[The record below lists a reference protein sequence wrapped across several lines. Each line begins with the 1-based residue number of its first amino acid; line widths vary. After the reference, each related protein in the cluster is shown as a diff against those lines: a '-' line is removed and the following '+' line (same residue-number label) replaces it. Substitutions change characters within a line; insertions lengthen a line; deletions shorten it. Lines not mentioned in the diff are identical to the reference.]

1 MRCAIRIHAFRLMF
15 IRGLLAAG
23 CVAIHAPGALAAA
36 APGTSAPATVFYNA
50 HVFTAEYDHPYA
62 EALAVS
68 ADKIIAV
75 GALRTVE
82 QVAGPAARKVDLHG
96 KFLMPGMIDAH
107 AHPIA
112 GGFTLIQARY
122 PDTKDS
128 VPDLVR
134 FVAELMDKNTSRLG
148 NVLVI
153 FDLDLGF
160 WTHAAD
166 IDAALSAGNFAK
178 QPIVLFGSDG
188 HTAWANRPARIHA
201 GITAQYLRSLS
212 PNEQRYYGFDAGFN
226 PNGFVVDVGK
236 NKIDQSLPEPSAET
250 MLAAGRAAVHY
261 MNSLGI
267 TGWLDAAASG
277 AVGGAVPASAK
288 DPGYLPVYKEL
299 GRRGE
304 LTAHVTA
311 YPVIQPDLG
320 FQQIDVVETLQ
331 SQYRDI
337 PNLRI
342 PGLKV
347 FADGVV
353 EIPSQTAALTKP
365 YLNTGRSAPL
375 LFTPAKMNA
384 LVAEADR
391 RGLTVHVHAIGDLAV
406 KAALDAFEAARKA
419 NPSGTLPHTLTHAQ
433 FVDPEDIPRFAQLR
447 VIAALQ
453 LLWAV
458 ADPSTNEQVKPFID
472 PEIYRWMYP
481 ARSLLDSGA
490 VIAGASDWPV
500 STANPFLAIYQAE
513 TRSGPQ
519 GVLNASQRMPREAM
533 LYAYT
538 RNSARVLDQLDQI
551 GSLAPGKLADLV
563 LIDRDVLAV
572 PAEELKE
579 TTVVWTMLGGKVV
592 YGAAP

>member
-1 MRCAIRIHAFRLMF
+1 MF

-391 RGLTVHVHAIGDLAV
+391 RGLIVHVHAIGDLAV

-579 TTVVWTMLGGKVV
+579 ATVVWTMLGGKVV

>member
-1 MRCAIRIHAFRLMF
+1 ML

-36 APGTSAPATVFYNA
+36 PGTGAPATVFYNA
-50 HVFTAEYDHPYA
+50 HVFTAEYEHPYA
-62 EALAVS
+62 EALALS

-75 GALRTVE
+75 GALRAVE
-82 QVAGPAARKVDLHG
+82 QVAGPTARKVDLHG

-122 PDTKDS
+122 PDTNDS

-134 FVAELMDKNTSRLG
+134 FVAEQMDKNTSRLG

-201 GITAQYLRSLS
+201 GITPKYLRSLS

-267 TGWLDAAASG
+267 TGWLDAAVSG
-277 AVGGAVPASAK
+277 AVGGAVPASTK

-320 FQQIDVVETLQ
+320 FQQIDVVEALQ

-365 YLNTGRSAPL
+365 YINTGRSAPL

-572 PAEELKE
+572 PAEQLKDA
-579 TTVVWTMLGGKVV
+579 TVVWTMLGGKVV

>member
-1 MRCAIRIHAFRLMF
+1 MF